1 MLLAAELDL
10 LAQMPDPLQRIR
22 SMDAVVER
30 FETETA
36 LKYELQIERFLP
48 RYALSKGCPL
58 SGTYNA
64 TDSDALLLGSIMSC
78 LEDGVLTEVR
88 AGAYRLLRHLVVD
101 AHDAAELN
109 RYHLEYF
116 LVK

>member
-48 RYALSKGCPL
+48 RYALSKGCL
-58 SGTYNA
+58 SQEPTMRR
-64 TDSDALLLGSIMSC
+64 I
-78 LEDGVLTEVR
+78 LTR
-88 AGAYRLLRHLVVD
+88 SYS
-101 AHDAAELN
+101 AAS
-109 RYHLEYF
+109 
-116 LVK
+116 

>member
-1 MLLAAELDL
+1 
-10 LAQMPDPLQRIR
+10 
-22 SMDAVVER
+22 
-30 FETETA
+30 
-36 LKYELQIERFLP
+36 
-48 RYALSKGCPL
+48 
-58 SGTYNA
+58 
-64 TDSDALLLGSIMSC
+64 MSC